1 MKRKFFSLFAAI
13 VFVAAL
19 FTLPASAAIV
29 QDIPEADQIGKVLVC
44 EYTREAG
51 VSSDFSVNLLFRAE
65 NTSNS
70 SDVKWPTY
78 INVKQTEITCSDNSA
93 SWAGTLNKKLCDLD
107 ANTRYEIV
115 VLLDNTVNVSDK
127 CMYRVYVNGVCVTK
141 NQWTSPKD
149 VVESAAGYANSTM
162 KWTKIDYSC
171 PFAFVG
177 ALDSIDKFDEDAYK
191 AFITGSSD
199 SAVAIT
205 SSDSGFDGFNIII
218 DGSNGSKTVSELKNS
233 LTLSDGADIVFTRGG
248 SELGQ
253 DESLQTGDKAVVS
266 SSNFRVENTYAVTVK
281 DIEIT
286 SDVYTIDIFTSSI
299 KGILKYT
306 KLEQILKNIKT
317 AEGYAI
323 DGIYNGDVKVSTNA
337 FVENGYTLKLTN
349 GSTYSLTLKESSE
362 STRTGQWVDVNLK
375 ETFNWP
381 RASKTN
387 NKMLFEFTLP
397 KTLPDGI
404 SDVVLYP
411 RSDDNKLNNFYFLY
425 TGTQCCIANNYS
437 ANYIDVI
444 NKIIGDETSIDF
456 KLIADLESKSIV
468 LYANGKFVA
477 AANEDIFGRYFK
489 DNQRETGTYDTIY
502 MNYVPNK
509 LTCTYIE
516 NTENCEKDISAD
528 KYDVLTVSE
537 KDGALSASTLAY
549 SNGMMIFASYDET
562 SGRLLN
568 VKCVDTQERTAC
580 TAELEAPKNTGKV
593 KVFLWSDKL
602 VPKAVYEK

>member
-13 VFVAAL
+13 VFVATL
-19 FTLPASAAIV
+19 FTMPASAAIV

-70 SDVKWPTY
+70 SDVKWPKY

-177 ALDSIDKFDEDAYK
+177 ALDSIDKFDEDNYK

-205 SSDSGFDGFNIII
+205 SSDSGFDGFGMVISDEKTAADVKSALTLSAGAALSITRDDSELSSDAVLKTGDKVI
-218 DGSNGSKTVSELKNS
+218 VTSSNSKTV
-233 LTLSDGADIVFTRGG
+233 
-248 SELGQ
+248 
-253 DESLQTGDKAVVS
+253 
-266 SSNFRVENTYAVTVK
+266 NTYAVTIKTV
-281 DIEIT
+281 EIT
-286 SDVYTIDIFTSSI
+286 SEVYTIDNSTSAI

-349 GSTYSLTLKESSE
+349 GSTYSLTLKDSI
-362 STRTGQWVDVNLK
+362 VAPKADYAYVNLN
-375 ETFNWP
+375 ESFNWP
-381 RASKTN
+381 AASSTN
-387 NKMLFEFTLP
+387 NIMLLEFTLP
-397 KTLPDGI
+397 KTVSSDVEIRPVVNLDAGGI
-404 SDVVLYP
+404 SA
-411 RSDDNKLNNFYFLY
+411 NFIFLY
-425 TGTQCCIANNYS
+425 DSSNCRIANNWS
-437 ANYIDVI
+437 ENYLDILNEKVG
-444 NKIIGDETSIDF
+444 NAESIDF
-456 KLIADLESKSIV
+456 KLIVDLKSESAV
-468 LYANGKFVA
+468 LYANGKFIAEVKSDTFKKYFNNTG
-477 AANEDIFGRYFK
+477 NED
-489 DNQRETGTYDTIY
+489 TGAYSQFY
-502 MNYVPNK
+502 MNHIYNT

-516 NTENCEKDISAD
+516 NTENCEKDISSD

-537 KDGALSASTLAY
+537 NDGALSASTLAY

>member
-1 MKRKFFSLFAAI
+1 MKRKLFSLFAAI

-29 QDIPEADQIGKVLVC
+29 QDIPTEHQQGKVLIC

-51 VSSDFSVNLLFRAE
+51 VSADFNAILQFRAE
-65 NTSNS
+65 AASDS
-70 SDVKWPTY
+70 STVKWPIIVT
-78 INVKQTEITCSDNSA
+78 VKSNELVDSNNA
-93 SWAGTLNKKLCDLD
+93 KLCTLD
-107 ANTRYEIV
+107 SNTRYEIV
-115 VLLDNTVNVSDK
+115 VLLDNTINAAYK
-127 CMYRVYVNGVCVTK
+127 YQYRVYVNGVCVTK
-141 NQWTSPKD
+141 NKWTNPVD
-149 VVESAAGYANSTM
+149 EVESSAGGANSTM
-162 KWTKIDYSC
+162 KWTKIDYKC

-177 ALDSIDKFDEDAYK
+177 ALNSIDQFDEDAYK

-205 SSDSGFDGFNIII
+205 SSDSGFDGFGMVISDEKTAADVKSALTLSAGAALSITRDDSELSSDAVLKTGDKVI
-218 DGSNGSKTVSELKNS
+218 VTSSNSKTV
-233 LTLSDGADIVFTRGG
+233 
-248 SELGQ
+248 
-253 DESLQTGDKAVVS
+253 
-266 SSNFRVENTYAVTVK
+266 NTYAVTIKTV
-281 DIEIT
+281 EIT
-286 SDVYTIDIFTSSI
+286 SEVYTIDNSASAI

-349 GSTYSLTLKESSE
+349 GSTYSLTLKD
-362 STRTGQWVDVNLK
+362 STVAPKADYAYVNLN
-375 ETFNWP
+375 ESFNWP
-381 RASKTN
+381 AASSTN
-387 NKMLFEFTLP
+387 NIMLLEFTLP
-397 KTLPDGI
+397 KTVSSDVEIRPVVNLDAGGI
-404 SDVVLYP
+404 SA
-411 RSDDNKLNNFYFLY
+411 NFIFLY
-425 TGTQCCIANNYS
+425 DSSNCRIANNWS
-437 ANYIDVI
+437 ENYLDILNEKVG
-444 NKIIGDETSIDF
+444 NAESIDF
-456 KLIADLESKSIV
+456 KLIVDLKSESAV
-468 LYANGKFVA
+468 LYANGKFIAEVKS
-477 AANEDIFGRYFK
+477 DIFKRYFT
-489 DNQRETGTYDTIY
+489 NGGNNNTGAYQQVY
-502 MNYVPNK
+502 MNHIYNT

-516 NTENCEKDISAD
+516 NKENCEKDISAD

-537 KDGALSASTLAY
+537 NDGALSASTLAY

>member
-1 MKRKFFSLFAAI
+1 MKRKLFSLFAAI

-29 QDIPEADQIGKVLVC
+29 QDIPTEHQQGKVLIC

-51 VSSDFSVNLLFRAE
+51 VSADFNAILQFRAE
-65 NTSNS
+65 AS
-70 SDVKWPTY
+70 SGNVAWPIFVSVK
-78 INVKQTEITCSDNSA
+78 SDCIMGSTG
-93 SWAGTLNKKLCDLD
+93 SGSLNEKLCTLD
-107 ANTRYEIV
+107 PDTKYEVIVLLANTTTTGYR
-115 VLLDNTVNVSDK
+115 
-127 CMYRVYVNGVCVTK
+127 CHYRVYVNGVCITK
-141 NQWTSPKD
+141 NKWTSPVD
-149 VVESAAGYANSTM
+149 VIETSTGGSYDTM
-162 KWTKIDYSC
+162 KWTKIDYKC

-177 ALDSIDKFDEDAYK
+177 ALNSIDQFDEDAYK

-233 LTLSDGADIVFTRGG
+233 LTLSDGADIVFTRDG

-266 SSNFRVENTYAVTVK
+266 SSNFRVENTYSIAVNVP
-281 DIEIT
+281 EIT
-286 SDVYTIDIFTSSI
+286 SNVYTIDIFTSSI

-349 GSTYSLTLKESSE
+349 GSTYSLTLKDN
-362 STRTGQWVDVNLK
+362 TVAPKADYAYVNLK
-375 ETFNWP
+375 ESFNWP
-381 RASKTN
+381 AASLTN
-387 NKMLFEFTLP
+387 NIMLLEFTLP
-397 KTLPDGI
+397 KTVSSDVEIRPVVNLDAGGI
-404 SDVVLYP
+404 SA
-411 RSDDNKLNNFYFLY
+411 NFIFLY
-425 TGTQCCIANNYS
+425 DSSNCRIANNWS
-437 ANYIDVI
+437 ENYLDILNEKVG
-444 NKIIGDETSIDF
+444 NAESIDF
-456 KLIADLESKSIV
+456 KLIVDLKSESAV
-468 LYANGKFVA
+468 LYANGKFIAEVKS
-477 AANEDIFGRYFK
+477 DIFKRYFT
-489 DNQRETGTYDTIY
+489 NGGNNNTGAYQQVY
-502 MNYVPNK
+502 MNHIYNT

-516 NTENCEKDISAD
+516 NKENCEKDISAD

-549 SNGMMIFASYDET
+549 SNGMMIFASYDEST
-562 SGRLLN
+562 GRLLN

-593 KVFLWSDKL
+593 KVFLWSDEL

>member
-1 MKRKFFSLFAAI
+1 MKRKLFSLFAAI
-13 VFVAAL
+13 VFVATL

-29 QDIPEADQIGKVLVC
+29 QDIPTEHQQGKVLIC

-51 VSSDFSVNLLFRAE
+51 VSADFNAILQFRAE
-65 NTSNS
+65 AS
-70 SDVKWPTY
+70 SGNVAWPIFVSVK
-78 INVKQTEITCSDNSA
+78 SDCIMGSTG
-93 SWAGTLNKKLCDLD
+93 SGSLNEKLCTLD
-107 ANTRYEIV
+107 PDTKYEVIVLLANTTTTGYR
-115 VLLDNTVNVSDK
+115 
-127 CMYRVYVNGVCVTK
+127 CHYRVYVNGVCITK
-141 NQWTSPKD
+141 NKWTSPVD
-149 VVESAAGYANSTM
+149 VIETSTGGSYDTM
-162 KWTKIDYSC
+162 KWTKIDYKC

-177 ALDSIDKFDEDAYK
+177 ALNSIDQFDEDAYK

-266 SSNFRVENTYAVTVK
+266 SSNFRVENTYSIAVNVP
-281 DIEIT
+281 EIT
-286 SDVYTIDIFTSSI
+286 SNVYTIDIFTSSI

-349 GSTYSLTLKESSE
+349 GSTYSLTLKDSI
-362 STRTGQWVDVNLK
+362 VAPKADYAYVNLN
-375 ETFNWP
+375 ESFNWP
-381 RASKTN
+381 AASSTN
-387 NKMLFEFTLP
+387 NIMLLEFTLP
-397 KTLPDGI
+397 KTVSSDVEIRPVVNLDAGGI
-404 SDVVLYP
+404 SA
-411 RSDDNKLNNFYFLY
+411 NFIFLY
-425 TGTQCCIANNYS
+425 DSSNCRIANNWGE
-437 ANYIDVI
+437 NYLDILNEKVG
-444 NKIIGDETSIDF
+444 NAESIDF
-456 KLIADLESKSIV
+456 KLIVDLKSESAV
-468 LYANGKFVA
+468 LYANGKFIAEVKS
-477 AANEDIFGRYFK
+477 DIFKRYFT
-489 DNQRETGTYDTIY
+489 NGGNNNTGAYQQVY
-502 MNYVPNK
+502 MNHIYNT

-516 NTENCEKDISAD
+516 NKENCEKDISSD
-528 KYDVLTVSE
+528 KYDVLTVTE
-537 KDGALSASTLAY
+537 NDGALSASTLAY
-549 SNGMMIFASYDET
+549 SDGMMIFASYDET

-580 TAELEAPKNTGKV
+580 VAELEAPKNTGKV
-593 KVFLWSDKL
+593 KVFLWSDEL
-602 VPKAVYEK
+602 VPKAVYIK

>member
-1 MKRKFFSLFAAI
+1 MKRKLFSLFAAI
-13 VFVAAL
+13 VFVATL

-29 QDIPEADQIGKVLVC
+29 QDIPTEHQQGKVLIC

-51 VSSDFSVNLLFRAE
+51 VSADFNAILQFRAE
-65 NTSNS
+65 AS
-70 SDVKWPTY
+70 SGNVAWPIFVSVK
-78 INVKQTEITCSDNSA
+78 SDCIMGSTG
-93 SWAGTLNKKLCDLD
+93 SGSLNEKLCTLD
-107 ANTRYEIV
+107 PDTKYEVIVLLANTTTTGYR
-115 VLLDNTVNVSDK
+115 
-127 CMYRVYVNGVCVTK
+127 CHYRVYVNGVCITK
-141 NQWTSPKD
+141 NKWTSPVD
-149 VVESAAGYANSTM
+149 VIETSTGGSYDTM
-162 KWTKIDYSC
+162 KWTKIDYKC

-177 ALDSIDKFDEDAYK
+177 ALNSIDQFDEDAYK

-233 LTLSDGADIVFTRGG
+233 LTLSDGADIVFTRDG

-266 SSNFRVENTYAVTVK
+266 SSNFRVENTYSIAVNVP
-281 DIEIT
+281 EIT
-286 SDVYTIDIFTSSI
+286 SNVYTIDIFTSSI

-349 GSTYSLTLKESSE
+349 GSTYSLTLKDN
-362 STRTGQWVDVNLK
+362 TVAPKADYAYVNLK
-375 ETFNWP
+375 ESFNWP
-381 RASKTN
+381 AASLTN
-387 NKMLFEFTLP
+387 NIMLLEFTLP
-397 KTLPDGI
+397 KTVSSDVEIRPVVNLDAGGI
-404 SDVVLYP
+404 SA
-411 RSDDNKLNNFYFLY
+411 NFIFLY
-425 TGTQCCIANNYS
+425 DSSNCRIANNWS
-437 ANYIDVI
+437 ENYLDILNEKVG
-444 NKIIGDETSIDF
+444 NAESIDF
-456 KLIADLESKSIV
+456 KLIVDLKSESAV
-468 LYANGKFVA
+468 LYANGKFIAEVKS
-477 AANEDIFGRYFK
+477 DIFKRYFT
-489 DNQRETGTYDTIY
+489 NGGNNNTGAYQQVY
-502 MNYVPNK
+502 MNHIYNT

-516 NTENCEKDISAD
+516 NKENCEKDISAD
-528 KYDVLTVSE
+528 KYDVLTVTE

-593 KVFLWSDKL
+593 KVFLWSDEL

>member
-1 MKRKFFSLFAAI
+1 MKRKLFSLFAAI
-13 VFVAAL
+13 VFVATL
-19 FTLPASAAIV
+19 FTMSASAAIV

-115 VLLDNTVNVSDK
+115 VLLDNTVNDSDK

-177 ALDSIDKFDEDAYK
+177 ALDSIDKFDEDNYK

-205 SSDSGFDGFNIII
+205 SSDSGFDGF
-218 DGSNGSKTVSELKNS
+218 GMVVGGSKTAADVKNA
-233 LTLSDGADIVFTRGG
+233 LTLSAGATLSITRDD
-248 SELGQ
+248 SELSS
-253 DESLQTGDKAVVS
+253 DAVLKTGDKVIVT
-266 SSNFRVENTYAVTVK
+266 SSNSKTVNTYAVTIKTV
-281 DIEIT
+281 EIT
-286 SDVYTIDIFTSSI
+286 SEVYTIDNSTSAI

-411 RSDDNKLNNFYFLY
+411 RADDTKLNNFYFLY

-516 NTENCEKDISAD
+516 NTENCEKDISSD

-537 KDGALSASTLAY
+537 NDGALSASTLAY

-593 KVFLWSDKL
+593 KVFLWSDEL

>member
-1 MKRKFFSLFAAI
+1 MKRKLFSLFAAI

-29 QDIPEADQIGKVLVC
+29 QDIPTEHQQGKVLIC

-51 VSSDFSVNLLFRAE
+51 VSADFNAILQFRAE
-65 NTSNS
+65 AS
-70 SDVKWPTY
+70 SGNVAWPIFVSVK
-78 INVKQTEITCSDNSA
+78 SDCIMGSTG
-93 SWAGTLNKKLCDLD
+93 SGSLNEKLCTLD
-107 ANTRYEIV
+107 PDTKYEVIVLLANTTTTGYR
-115 VLLDNTVNVSDK
+115 
-127 CMYRVYVNGVCVTK
+127 CHYRVYVNGVCITK
-141 NQWTSPKD
+141 NKWTSPVD
-149 VVESAAGYANSTM
+149 VIETSTGGSYDTM
-162 KWTKIDYSC
+162 KWTKIDYKC

-177 ALDSIDKFDEDAYK
+177 ALNSIDQFDEDAYK

-266 SSNFRVENTYAVTVK
+266 SSNFRVENTYSIAVNVP
-281 DIEIT
+281 EIT
-286 SDVYTIDIFTSSI
+286 SNVYTIDIFTSSI

-349 GSTYSLTLKESSE
+349 GSTYSLTLKDSI
-362 STRTGQWVDVNLK
+362 VAPKADYAYVNLN
-375 ETFNWP
+375 ESFNWP
-381 RASKTN
+381 AASSTN
-387 NKMLFEFTLP
+387 NIMLLEFTLP
-397 KTLPDGI
+397 KTVSSDVEIRPVVNLDAGGI
-404 SDVVLYP
+404 SA
-411 RSDDNKLNNFYFLY
+411 NFIFLY
-425 TGTQCCIANNYS
+425 DSSNCRIANNWS
-437 ANYIDVI
+437 ENYLDILNEKVG
-444 NKIIGDETSIDF
+444 NAESIDF
-456 KLIADLESKSIV
+456 KLIVDLKSESAV
-468 LYANGKFVA
+468 LYANGKFIAEVKS
-477 AANEDIFGRYFK
+477 DIFKRYFT
-489 DNQRETGTYDTIY
+489 NGGNNNTGAYQQVY
-502 MNYVPNK
+502 MNHIYNT

-516 NTENCEKDISAD
+516 NKENCEKDISAD
-528 KYDVLTVSE
+528 KYDVLTVTE
-537 KDGALSASTLAY
+537 NDGALSASTLAY
-549 SNGMMIFASYDET
+549 SDGMLIFASYDET

-580 TAELEAPKNTGKV
+580 VAELEAPKNTGKV
-593 KVFLWSDKL
+593 KVFLWSDEL

>member
-1 MKRKFFSLFAAI
+1 MKRKLFSLFAAI

-29 QDIPEADQIGKVLVC
+29 QDIPAEHQQGKVLIC

-51 VSSDFSVNLLFRAE
+51 VSADFNAILQFRAE
-65 NTSNS
+65 AASDS
-70 SDVKWPTY
+70 STVKWPIIVT
-78 INVKQTEITCSDNSA
+78 VKSNELVDSNNA
-93 SWAGTLNKKLCDLD
+93 KLCTLD
-107 ANTRYEIV
+107 SNTRYEIV
-115 VLLDNTVNVSDK
+115 VLLDNTINVAYQYQ
-127 CMYRVYVNGVCVTK
+127 YRVYVNGVCVTK
-141 NQWTSPKD
+141 NKYTNPVD
-149 VVESAAGYANSTM
+149 EVESSAGGANSTM
-162 KWTKIDYSC
+162 KWTKIDYAC

-205 SSDSGFDGFNIII
+205 SSDSGFDGFGMVISDEKTAADVKSALTLSAGAALSITRDDSELSSDAVLKTGDKVI
-218 DGSNGSKTVSELKNS
+218 VTSSNSKTV
-233 LTLSDGADIVFTRGG
+233 
-248 SELGQ
+248 
-253 DESLQTGDKAVVS
+253 
-266 SSNFRVENTYAVTVK
+266 NTYAVTIKTV
-281 DIEIT
+281 EIT
-286 SDVYTIDIFTSSI
+286 SEVYTIDNSTSAI

-411 RSDDNKLNNFYFLY
+411 RADDTKLNNFYFLY

-528 KYDVLTVSE
+528 KYDVLTVSG

-549 SNGMMIFASYDET
+549 SDGMMIFASYDET

-593 KVFLWSDKL
+593 KVFLWSDEL

>member
-1 MKRKFFSLFAAI
+1 MKRKLFSLFAAI
-13 VFVAAL
+13 VFVATL
-19 FTLPASAAIV
+19 FTMPASAAIV
-29 QDIPEADQIGKVLVC
+29 QDIPEEHQSGKVLIC

-51 VSSDFSVNLLFRAE
+51 VSADFNAILQFRAE
-65 NTSNS
+65 AS
-70 SDVKWPTY
+70 SGNVAWPIFVSVK
-78 INVKQTEITCSDNSA
+78 SDCIMGSTG
-93 SWAGTLNKKLCDLD
+93 SGSLNEKLCTLD
-107 ANTRYEIV
+107 PDTKYEVIVLLANTTTTGYR
-115 VLLDNTVNVSDK
+115 
-127 CMYRVYVNGVCVTK
+127 CHYRVYVNGVCITK
-141 NQWTSPKD
+141 NKWTSPVD
-149 VVESAAGYANSTM
+149 VIETSTGGSYDTM
-162 KWTKIDYSC
+162 KWTKIDYKC

-177 ALDSIDKFDEDAYK
+177 ALNSIDQFDEDAYK

-266 SSNFRVENTYAVTVK
+266 SSNFRVENTYSIAVNVP
-281 DIEIT
+281 EIT
-286 SDVYTIDIFTSSI
+286 SNVYTIDIFTSSI

-349 GSTYSLTLKESSE
+349 GSTYSLTLKDSI
-362 STRTGQWVDVNLK
+362 VAPKADYAYVNLN
-375 ETFNWP
+375 ESFNWP
-381 RASKTN
+381 AASSTN
-387 NKMLFEFTLP
+387 NIMLLEFTLP
-397 KTLPDGI
+397 KTVSSDVEIRPVVNLDAGGI
-404 SDVVLYP
+404 SA
-411 RSDDNKLNNFYFLY
+411 NFIFLY
-425 TGTQCCIANNYS
+425 DSSNCRIANNWS
-437 ANYIDVI
+437 ENYLDILNEKVG
-444 NKIIGDETSIDF
+444 NAESIDF
-456 KLIADLESKSIV
+456 KLIVDLKSESAV
-468 LYANGKFVA
+468 LYANGKFIAEVKS
-477 AANEDIFGRYFK
+477 DIFKRYFT
-489 DNQRETGTYDTIY
+489 NGGNNNTGAYQQVY
-502 MNYVPNK
+502 MNHIYNT

-516 NTENCEKDISAD
+516 NKENCEKDISAD
-528 KYDVLTVSE
+528 KYDVLTVTE
-537 KDGALSASTLAY
+537 NDGALSASTLAY
-549 SNGMMIFASYDET
+549 SDGMLIFASYDET

-580 TAELEAPKNTGKV
+580 VAELEAPKNTGKV
-593 KVFLWSDKL
+593 KVFLWSDEL

>member
-13 VFVAAL
+13 VFVATL
-19 FTLPASAAIV
+19 FTMPASAAIV

-115 VLLDNTVNVSDK
+115 VLLDNTVNDSNK

-177 ALDSIDKFDEDAYK
+177 ALDSIDKFDANAYE

-199 SAVAIT
+199 SGIT
-205 SSDSGFDGFNIII
+205 TMKSESEFDGF
-218 DGSNGSKTVSELKNS
+218 GMVVGGSKTAADVKNA
-233 LTLSDGADIVFTRGG
+233 LTLSAGATLSITRDD
-248 SELGQ
+248 SELSS
-253 DESLQTGDKAVVS
+253 DAVLKTGDKVIVT
-266 SSNFRVENTYAVTVK
+266 SSNSKTVNTYAVTIKTV
-281 DIEIT
+281 EIT
-286 SDVYTIDIFTSSI
+286 SEVYTIDNSTSAI

-323 DGIYNGDVKVSTNA
+323 DGIYNGDVKVSTNT

-349 GSTYSLTLKESSE
+349 GSTYSLTLKDSI
-362 STRTGQWVDVNLK
+362 VAPKADYAYVNLK
-375 ETFNWP
+375 ESFNWP
-381 RASKTN
+381 AASSTN
-387 NKMLFEFTLP
+387 NIMLLEFTLP
-397 KTLPDGI
+397 KTVSSDVEIRPVVNLESGI
-404 SDVVLYP
+404 SP
-411 RSDDNKLNNFYFLY
+411 NFMFLY
-425 TGTQCCIANNYS
+425 DSSNCRIANNWS
-437 ANYIDVI
+437 ENYLDKLNEKVG
-444 NKIIGDETSIDF
+444 NAESIDF
-456 KLIADLESKSIV
+456 KLIVDLKSESAV
-468 LYANGKFVA
+468 LYANGKFIAEVKSDTFKKYFNNTG
-477 AANEDIFGRYFK
+477 NED
-489 DNQRETGTYDTIY
+489 TGAYSQFY
-502 MNYVPNK
+502 MNHIYNT

-516 NTENCEKDISAD
+516 NTENCEKDISSD

-537 KDGALSASTLAY
+537 NDGALSASTLAY
-549 SNGMMIFASYDET
+549 SDGMMIFASYDET

-593 KVFLWSDKL
+593 KVFLWSDEL

>member
-1 MKRKFFSLFAAI
+1 MKRKLFSLFAAI

-29 QDIPEADQIGKVLVC
+29 QDIPAEHQSGKVLIC

-51 VSSDFSVNLLFRAE
+51 VSSDFSENLLFRAE

-115 VLLDNTVNVSDK
+115 VLLDNTVNHSDK

-177 ALDSIDKFDEDAYK
+177 ALNSIDQFDEDAYK

-205 SSDSGFDGFNIII
+205 SSDSGFDGFGMVISDEKTAADVKSALTLSAGATLSITRDDSELSSDAVLKTGDKVI
-218 DGSNGSKTVSELKNS
+218 VTSSNSKTV
-233 LTLSDGADIVFTRGG
+233 
-248 SELGQ
+248 
-253 DESLQTGDKAVVS
+253 
-266 SSNFRVENTYAVTVK
+266 NTYAVTIKTV
-281 DIEIT
+281 EIT
-286 SDVYTIDIFTSSI
+286 SEVYTIDNSTSAI

-411 RSDDNKLNNFYFLY
+411 RADDTKLNNFYFLY

-528 KYDVLTVSE
+528 KYDVLTVSG

-549 SNGMMIFASYDET
+549 SDGMLIFASYDEST
-562 SGRLLN
+562 GRLLN
-568 VKCVDTQERTAC
+568 VKCVDTQKRTVC

-593 KVFLWSDKL
+593 KVFLWSDEL

>member
-1 MKRKFFSLFAAI
+1 MKRKLFSLFAAI

-29 QDIPEADQIGKVLVC
+29 QDIPAEHQQGKVLIC

-51 VSSDFSVNLLFRAE
+51 VSADFNAILQFRAE
-65 NTSNS
+65 AASDS
-70 SDVKWPTY
+70 STVKWPIIVT
-78 INVKQTEITCSDNSA
+78 VKSNELVDSNNA
-93 SWAGTLNKKLCDLD
+93 KLCTLD
-107 ANTRYEIV
+107 SNTRYEIV
-115 VLLDNTVNVSDK
+115 VLLDNTINVAYQYQ
-127 CMYRVYVNGVCVTK
+127 YRVYVNGVCVTK
-141 NQWTSPKD
+141 NKYTNPVD
-149 VVESAAGYANSTM
+149 EVESSAGGANSTM
-162 KWTKIDYSC
+162 KWTKIDYAC

-205 SSDSGFDGFNIII
+205 SSDSGFDGFGMVISDEKTAADVKSALTLSAGAALSITRDDSELSSDAVLKTGDKVI
-218 DGSNGSKTVSELKNS
+218 VTSSNSKTV
-233 LTLSDGADIVFTRGG
+233 
-248 SELGQ
+248 
-253 DESLQTGDKAVVS
+253 
-266 SSNFRVENTYAVTVK
+266 NTYAVTIKTV
-281 DIEIT
+281 EIT
-286 SDVYTIDIFTSSI
+286 SEVYTIDNSTSAI

-349 GSTYSLTLKESSE
+349 GSTYSLTLKDSI
-362 STRTGQWVDVNLK
+362 VAPKADYAYVNLN
-375 ETFNWP
+375 ESFNWP
-381 RASKTN
+381 AASSTN
-387 NKMLFEFTLP
+387 NIMLLEFTLP
-397 KTLPDGI
+397 KTVSSDVEIRPVVNLDAGGI
-404 SDVVLYP
+404 SA
-411 RSDDNKLNNFYFLY
+411 NFIFLY
-425 TGTQCCIANNYS
+425 DSSNCRIANNWS
-437 ANYIDVI
+437 ENYLDILNEKVG
-444 NKIIGDETSIDF
+444 NAESIDF
-456 KLIADLESKSIV
+456 KLIVDLKSESAV
-468 LYANGKFVA
+468 LYANGKFIAEVKS
-477 AANEDIFGRYFK
+477 DIFKRYFT
-489 DNQRETGTYDTIY
+489 NGGNNNTGAYQQVY
-502 MNYVPNK
+502 MNHIYNT

-516 NTENCEKDISAD
+516 NKENCEKDISAD
-528 KYDVLTVSE
+528 KYDVLTVSG

-549 SNGMMIFASYDET
+549 SDGMMIFASYDET

-593 KVFLWSDKL
+593 KVFLWSDEL

>member
-1 MKRKFFSLFAAI
+1 MKRKLFSLFAAI

-29 QDIPEADQIGKVLVC
+29 HDIPTEHQQGKVLIC

-51 VSSDFSVNLLFRAE
+51 VSADFSVNLLFRAE

-115 VLLDNTVNVSDK
+115 VLLDNTVNHSDK

-141 NQWTSPKD
+141 SKHTKPVD
-149 VVESAAGYANSTM
+149 EVESSAGGANSTM

-177 ALDSIDKFDEDAYK
+177 ALDSIDKFDEDNYK

-205 SSDSGFDGFNIII
+205 SSDSGFDGFGMVISDEKTAADVKSALTLSAGAALSITRDDSELSSDAVLKTGDKVI
-218 DGSNGSKTVSELKNS
+218 VTSSNSKTV
-233 LTLSDGADIVFTRGG
+233 
-248 SELGQ
+248 
-253 DESLQTGDKAVVS
+253 
-266 SSNFRVENTYAVTVK
+266 NTYAVTIKTV
-281 DIEIT
+281 EIT
-286 SDVYTIDIFTSSI
+286 SEVYTIDNSTSAI

-349 GSTYSLTLKESSE
+349 GSTYSLTLKDSI
-362 STRTGQWVDVNLK
+362 VAPKADYAYVNLN
-375 ETFNWP
+375 ESFNWP
-381 RASKTN
+381 AASSTN
-387 NKMLFEFTLP
+387 NIMLLEFTLP
-397 KTLPDGI
+397 KTVSSDVEIRPVVNLDAGGI
-404 SDVVLYP
+404 SA
-411 RSDDNKLNNFYFLY
+411 NFIFLY
-425 TGTQCCIANNYS
+425 DSSNCRIANNWGE
-437 ANYIDVI
+437 NYFDVL
-444 NKIIGDETSIDF
+444 NDKIGDAESIDF
-456 KLIADLESKSIV
+456 KLIVNLKSNNESAV
-468 LYANGKFVA
+468 LYANGKFIAEVKS
-477 AANEDIFGRYFK
+477 DIFKRYFT
-489 DNQRETGTYDTIY
+489 NGGNNNTGAYQQVY
-502 MNYVPNK
+502 MNHIYNT

-516 NTENCEKDISAD
+516 NKENCEKDISAD
-528 KYDVLTVSE
+528 KYDVLTVTE
-537 KDGALSASTLAY
+537 NDGALSASTLAY
-549 SNGMMIFASYDET
+549 SDGMLIFASYDET

-593 KVFLWSDKL
+593 KVFLWSDEL

>member
-13 VFVAAL
+13 VFVATL
-19 FTLPASAAIV
+19 FTMPASAAIV
-29 QDIPEADQIGKVLVC
+29 QDIPEEHQSGKVLIC

-51 VSSDFSVNLLFRAE
+51 VSADFNAILQFRAE
-65 NTSNS
+65 AS
-70 SDVKWPTY
+70 SGNVAWPIFVSVK
-78 INVKQTEITCSDNSA
+78 SDCIMGSTG
-93 SWAGTLNKKLCDLD
+93 SGSLNEKLCTLD
-107 ANTRYEIV
+107 PDTKYEVIVLLANTTTTGYR
-115 VLLDNTVNVSDK
+115 
-127 CMYRVYVNGVCVTK
+127 CHYRVYVNGVCITK
-141 NQWTSPKD
+141 NKWTSPVD
-149 VVESAAGYANSTM
+149 VIETSTGGSYDTM
-162 KWTKIDYSC
+162 KWTKIDYKC

-177 ALDSIDKFDEDAYK
+177 ALNSIDQFDEDAYK

-266 SSNFRVENTYAVTVK
+266 SSNFRVENTYSIAVNVP
-281 DIEIT
+281 EIT
-286 SDVYTIDIFTSSI
+286 SNVYTIDIFTSSI

-349 GSTYSLTLKESSE
+349 GSTYSLTLKDSI
-362 STRTGQWVDVNLK
+362 VAPKADYAYVNLN
-375 ETFNWP
+375 ESFNWP
-381 RASKTN
+381 AASSTN
-387 NKMLFEFTLP
+387 NIMLLEFTLP
-397 KTLPDGI
+397 KTVSSDVEIRPVVNLDAGGI
-404 SDVVLYP
+404 SA
-411 RSDDNKLNNFYFLY
+411 NFIFLY
-425 TGTQCCIANNYS
+425 DSSNCRIANNWS
-437 ANYIDVI
+437 ENYLDILNEKVG
-444 NKIIGDETSIDF
+444 NAESIDF
-456 KLIADLESKSIV
+456 KLIVDLKSESAV
-468 LYANGKFVA
+468 LYANGKFIAEVKS
-477 AANEDIFGRYFK
+477 DIFKRYFT
-489 DNQRETGTYDTIY
+489 NGGNNNTGAYQQVY
-502 MNYVPNK
+502 MNHIYNT

-516 NTENCEKDISAD
+516 NKENCEKDISAD

-549 SNGMMIFASYDET
+549 SNGMMIFASYDES

-593 KVFLWSDKL
+593 KVFLWSDEL

>member
-13 VFVAAL
+13 VFVATL
-19 FTLPASAAIV
+19 FTMPASAAIV

-162 KWTKIDYSC
+162 KWTKIDYEC

-349 GSTYSLTLKESSE
+349 GSTYSLTLKD
-362 STRTGQWVDVNLK
+362 STVAPKADYAYVNLN
-375 ETFNWP
+375 ESFNWP
-381 RASKTN
+381 AASSTN
-387 NKMLFEFTLP
+387 NIMLLEFTLP
-397 KTLPDGI
+397 KTVSSDVEIRPVVNLESGI
-404 SDVVLYP
+404 SPNYM
-411 RSDDNKLNNFYFLY
+411 FLY
-425 TGTQCCIANNYS
+425 DSSNCKIANNQS
-437 ANYIDVI
+437 ENYLDILNEKVG
-444 NKIIGDETSIDF
+444 NAESIDF
-456 KLIADLESKSIV
+456 KLIVDLKSESAV
-468 LYANGKFVA
+468 LYANGKFIAEVKS
-477 AANEDIFGRYFK
+477 DIFKRHFTNGG
-489 DNQRETGTYDTIY
+489 NNNTGAYQQVY
-502 MNYVPNK
+502 MNHIYNT

-516 NTENCEKDISAD
+516 NTENCEKDISSD

-537 KDGALSASTLAY
+537 NDGALSASTLAY
-549 SNGMMIFASYDET
+549 SDGMLIFASYDET

-580 TAELEAPKNTGKV
+580 VAELEAPKNTGKV

>member
-1 MKRKFFSLFAAI
+1 MKRKLFSLFAAI
-13 VFVAAL
+13 VFVATL
-19 FTLPASAAIV
+19 FTIPASAAIV
-29 QDIPEADQIGKVLVC
+29 QDIPTEHQQGKVLIC

-51 VSSDFSVNLLFRAE
+51 VSADFNAILQFRAE
-65 NTSNS
+65 AASDS
-70 SDVKWPTY
+70 STVKWPIIVT
-78 INVKQTEITCSDNSA
+78 VKSNELVDSNNA
-93 SWAGTLNKKLCDLD
+93 KLCTLD
-107 ANTRYEIV
+107 SNTRYEIV
-115 VLLDNTVNVSDK
+115 VLLDNTINVAYQYQ
-127 CMYRVYVNGVCVTK
+127 YRVYVNGVCVTK
-141 NQWTSPKD
+141 NKWTNPVD
-149 VVESAAGYANSTM
+149 EVESGAGGANSTM

-177 ALDSIDKFDEDAYK
+177 ALNSIDQFDEDAYK

-205 SSDSGFDGFNIII
+205 SSDSGFDGFGMVISDEKTAADVKNALTLSAGATLSITRDDSELSSDAVLKTGDKVIVTS
-218 DGSNGSKTVSELKNS
+218 SNSKTV
-233 LTLSDGADIVFTRGG
+233 
-248 SELGQ
+248 
-253 DESLQTGDKAVVS
+253 
-266 SSNFRVENTYAVTVK
+266 NTYAVTIKTV
-281 DIEIT
+281 EIT
-286 SDVYTIDIFTSSI
+286 SEVYTIDNSTSAI

-411 RSDDNKLNNFYFLY
+411 RADDTKLNNFYFLY

-537 KDGALSASTLAY
+537 NDGALSASTLAY
-549 SNGMMIFASYDET
+549 SDGMMIFASYDET

-593 KVFLWSDKL
+593 KVFLWSDEL

>member
-1 MKRKFFSLFAAI
+1 MKRKLFSLFAAI

-29 QDIPEADQIGKVLVC
+29 QDIPEEHQSGKVLIC

-51 VSSDFSVNLLFRAE
+51 VSADFNAILQFRAE
-65 NTSNS
+65 AASDS
-70 SDVKWPTY
+70 STVKWPIIVT
-78 INVKQTEITCSDNSA
+78 VKSNELVDSNNA
-93 SWAGTLNKKLCDLD
+93 KLCTLD
-107 ANTRYEIV
+107 SNTRYEIV
-115 VLLDNTVNVSDK
+115 VLLDNTINAAYK
-127 CMYRVYVNGVCVTK
+127 YQYRVYVNGVCVTK
-141 NQWTSPKD
+141 NKWTNPVD
-149 VVESAAGYANSTM
+149 EVESSAGGANSTM
-162 KWTKIDYSC
+162 KWTKIDYKC

-177 ALDSIDKFDEDAYK
+177 ALDSIDKFDANAYE

-205 SSDSGFDGFNIII
+205 SSDSGFDGFGMVISDEKTAADVKSALTLSAGAALSITRDDSELSSDAVLKTGDKVI
-218 DGSNGSKTVSELKNS
+218 VTSSNSKTV
-233 LTLSDGADIVFTRGG
+233 
-248 SELGQ
+248 
-253 DESLQTGDKAVVS
+253 
-266 SSNFRVENTYAVTVK
+266 NTYAVTIKTV
-281 DIEIT
+281 EIT
-286 SDVYTIDIFTSSI
+286 SEVYTIDNSTSAI

-411 RSDDNKLNNFYFLY
+411 RADDTKLNNFYFLY

-528 KYDVLTVSE
+528 KYDVLTVTE
-537 KDGALSASTLAY
+537 NDGALSASTLAY

-593 KVFLWSDKL
+593 KVFLWSDEL

>member
-1 MKRKFFSLFAAI
+1 MKRKLFSLFAAI

-29 QDIPEADQIGKVLVC
+29 QDIPTEHQQGKVLIC

-51 VSSDFSVNLLFRAE
+51 VSADFNAILQFRAE
-65 NTSNS
+65 AS
-70 SDVKWPTY
+70 SGNVAWPIFVSVK
-78 INVKQTEITCSDNSA
+78 SDCIMGSTG
-93 SWAGTLNKKLCDLD
+93 SGSLNEKLCTLD
-107 ANTRYEIV
+107 PDTKYEVIVLLANTTTTGYR
-115 VLLDNTVNVSDK
+115 
-127 CMYRVYVNGVCVTK
+127 CHYRVYVNGVCITK
-141 NQWTSPKD
+141 NKWTSPVD
-149 VVESAAGYANSTM
+149 VIETSTGGSYDTM
-162 KWTKIDYSC
+162 KWTKIDYKC

-177 ALDSIDKFDEDAYK
+177 ALNSIDQFDEDAYK

-248 SELGQ
+248 SDLKSS
-253 DESLQTGDKAVVS
+253 DVLITGDKAVVS
-266 SSNFRVENTYAVTVK
+266 SSNFRVENTYSIAVNVP
-281 DIEIT
+281 EIT
-286 SDVYTIDIFTSSI
+286 SNVYTIDIFTSSI

-349 GSTYSLTLKESSE
+349 GSTYSLTLKDSI
-362 STRTGQWVDVNLK
+362 VAPKADYAYVNLN
-375 ETFNWP
+375 ESFNWP
-381 RASKTN
+381 AASSTN
-387 NKMLFEFTLP
+387 NIMLLEFTLP
-397 KTLPDGI
+397 KTVSSDVEIRPVVNLDAGGI
-404 SDVVLYP
+404 SA
-411 RSDDNKLNNFYFLY
+411 NFIFLY
-425 TGTQCCIANNYS
+425 DSSNCRIANNWGE
-437 ANYIDVI
+437 NYLDILNEKVG
-444 NKIIGDETSIDF
+444 NAESIDF
-456 KLIADLESKSIV
+456 KLIVDLKSESAV
-468 LYANGKFVA
+468 LYANGKFIAEVKS
-477 AANEDIFGRYFK
+477 DIFKRYFT
-489 DNQRETGTYDTIY
+489 NGGNNNTGAYQQVY
-502 MNYVPNK
+502 MNHIYNT

-516 NTENCEKDISAD
+516 NKENCEKDISAD
-528 KYDVLTVSE
+528 KYDVLTVTE

-549 SNGMMIFASYDET
+549 SDGMMIFASYDET

-580 TAELEAPKNTGKV
+580 VAELEAPKNTGKV
-593 KVFLWSDKL
+593 KVFLWSDEL

>member
-1 MKRKFFSLFAAI
+1 MKRKLFSLFAAI

-29 QDIPEADQIGKVLVC
+29 QDIPTEHQQGKVLIC

-51 VSSDFSVNLLFRAE
+51 VSADFNAILQFRAE
-65 NTSNS
+65 AS
-70 SDVKWPTY
+70 SGNVAWPIFVSVK
-78 INVKQTEITCSDNSA
+78 SDCIMGSTG
-93 SWAGTLNKKLCDLD
+93 SGSLNEKLCTLD
-107 ANTRYEIV
+107 PDTKYEVIVLLANTTTTGYR
-115 VLLDNTVNVSDK
+115 
-127 CMYRVYVNGVCVTK
+127 CHYRVYVNGVCITK
-141 NQWTSPKD
+141 NKWTSPVD
-149 VVESAAGYANSTM
+149 VIETSTGGSYDTM
-162 KWTKIDYSC
+162 KWTKIDYKC

-177 ALDSIDKFDEDAYK
+177 ALNSIDQFDEDAYK

-266 SSNFRVENTYAVTVK
+266 SSNFRVENTYSIAVNVP
-281 DIEIT
+281 EIT
-286 SDVYTIDIFTSSI
+286 SNVYTIDIFTSSI

-349 GSTYSLTLKESSE
+349 GSTYSLTLKDSI
-362 STRTGQWVDVNLK
+362 VAPKADYAYVNLK
-375 ETFNWP
+375 ESFNWP
-381 RASKTN
+381 AASSTN
-387 NKMLFEFTLP
+387 NIMLLEFTLP
-397 KTLPDGI
+397 KTVSSDVEIRPVVNLDAGGI
-404 SDVVLYP
+404 SA
-411 RSDDNKLNNFYFLY
+411 NFIFLY
-425 TGTQCCIANNYS
+425 DSSNCRIANNWS
-437 ANYIDVI
+437 ENYLDILNEKVG
-444 NKIIGDETSIDF
+444 NAESIDF
-456 KLIADLESKSIV
+456 KLIVDLKSESAV
-468 LYANGKFVA
+468 LYANGKFIAEVKS
-477 AANEDIFGRYFK
+477 DIFKRYFT
-489 DNQRETGTYDTIY
+489 NGGNNNTGAYQQVY
-502 MNYVPNK
+502 MNHIYNT

-516 NTENCEKDISAD
+516 NKENCEKDISAD
-528 KYDVLTVSE
+528 KYDVLTVTE
-537 KDGALSASTLAY
+537 NDGALSASTLAY
-549 SNGMMIFASYDET
+549 SDGMMIFASYDEST
-562 SGRLLN
+562 GRLLN

-593 KVFLWSDKL
+593 KVFLWSDEL

>member
-13 VFVAAL
+13 VFVATL
-19 FTLPASAAIV
+19 FTMPASAAIV
-29 QDIPEADQIGKVLVC
+29 QDIPEEHQSGKVLIC

-115 VLLDNTVNVSDK
+115 VLLDNTVNDSNK

-177 ALDSIDKFDEDAYK
+177 ALDSIDKFDANAYE
-191 AFITGSSD
+191 AFITDSSD
-199 SAVAIT
+199 SSIIAT
-205 SSDSGFDGFNIII
+205 SSESGFDGFGMVIS
-218 DGSNGSKTVSELKNS
+218 DEKTAADVKSA
-233 LTLSDGADIVFTRGG
+233 LTLSAGAALSITRDD
-248 SELGQ
+248 SELSS
-253 DESLQTGDKAVVS
+253 DAVLKTGDNVIVTSANLKTV
-266 SSNFRVENTYAVTVK
+266 NTYAVTVK
-281 DIEIT
+281 TVEIT
-286 SDVYTIDIFTSSI
+286 SEVYTIDNSTSAI

-323 DGIYNGDVKVSTNA
+323 DGIYNGDIKVSTNA

-349 GSTYSLTLKESSE
+349 GSTYSLTLKD
-362 STRTGQWVDVNLK
+362 STTAEKSNYAYVDLK
-375 ETFNWP
+375 ESFNWP
-381 RASKTN
+381 TASKTN
-387 NKMLFEFTLP
+387 NMMLLEFTLP
-397 KTLPDGI
+397 KSVSEDVEIRPVVNLESGI
-404 SDVVLYP
+404 SP
-411 RSDDNKLNNFYFLY
+411 NFMFLY
-425 TGTQCCIANNYS
+425 DSSNCRIANNWS
-437 ANYIDVI
+437 ENYLDILNEKVG
-444 NKIIGDETSIDF
+444 NAESIDF
-456 KLIADLESKSIV
+456 KLIVDLKSESAV
-468 LYANGKFVA
+468 LYANGKFIAEVKS
-477 AANEDIFGRYFK
+477 DTFKKYFNNTGNK
-489 DNQRETGTYDTIY
+489 DTGAYQQVY
-502 MNYVPNK
+502 MNHIYNT

-516 NTENCEKDISAD
+516 NKENCEKDISAD
-528 KYDVLTVSE
+528 KYDVLTVSG

-549 SNGMMIFASYDET
+549 SDGMLIFASYDEST
-562 SGRLLN
+562 GRLLN

-580 TAELEAPKNTGKV
+580 TAELEAAKNTGKV
-593 KVFLWSDKL
+593 KVFLWSDEL

>member
-1 MKRKFFSLFAAI
+1 MKRKLFSLFAAI
-13 VFVAAL
+13 VFVATL

-29 QDIPEADQIGKVLVC
+29 QDIPTEHQQGKVLIC

-51 VSSDFSVNLLFRAE
+51 VSADFNAILQFRAE
-65 NTSNS
+65 AS
-70 SDVKWPTY
+70 SGNVAWPIFVSVK
-78 INVKQTEITCSDNSA
+78 SDCIMGSTG
-93 SWAGTLNKKLCDLD
+93 SGSLNEKLCTLD
-107 ANTRYEIV
+107 PDTKYEVIVLLANTTTTGYR
-115 VLLDNTVNVSDK
+115 
-127 CMYRVYVNGVCVTK
+127 CHYRVYVNGVCITK
-141 NQWTSPKD
+141 NKWTSPVD
-149 VVESAAGYANSTM
+149 VIETSTGGSYDTM
-162 KWTKIDYSC
+162 KWTKIDYKC

-177 ALDSIDKFDEDAYK
+177 ALNSIDQFDEDAYK

-266 SSNFRVENTYAVTVK
+266 SSNFRVENTYSIAVNVP
-281 DIEIT
+281 EIT
-286 SDVYTIDIFTSSI
+286 SNVYTIDIFTSSI

-349 GSTYSLTLKESSE
+349 GSTYSLTLKDSI
-362 STRTGQWVDVNLK
+362 VAPKADYAYVNLN
-375 ETFNWP
+375 ESFNWP
-381 RASKTN
+381 AASSTN
-387 NKMLFEFTLP
+387 NIMLLEFTLP
-397 KTLPDGI
+397 KTVSSDVEIRPVVNLDAGGI
-404 SDVVLYP
+404 SA
-411 RSDDNKLNNFYFLY
+411 NFIFLY
-425 TGTQCCIANNYS
+425 DSSNCRIANNWS
-437 ANYIDVI
+437 ENYLDILNEKVG
-444 NKIIGDETSIDF
+444 NAESIDF
-456 KLIADLESKSIV
+456 KLIVDLKSESAV
-468 LYANGKFVA
+468 LYANGKFIAEVKS
-477 AANEDIFGRYFK
+477 DIFKRYFT
-489 DNQRETGTYDTIY
+489 NGGNNNTGAYQQVY
-502 MNYVPNK
+502 MNHIYNT

-516 NTENCEKDISAD
+516 NKENCEKDISAD

-549 SNGMMIFASYDET
+549 SDGMMIFASYDET

-580 TAELEAPKNTGKV
+580 VAELEAPKNTGKV
-593 KVFLWSDKL
+593 KVFLWSDEL

>member
-29 QDIPEADQIGKVLVC
+29 QDIPAEHQSGKVLIC

-51 VSSDFSVNLLFRAE
+51 ASSDLNAQLQFRAE
-65 NTSNS
+65 S
-70 SDVKWPTY
+70 SSGNVAWPIFVSVK
-78 INVKQTEITCSDNSA
+78 SDCIMGSTG
-93 SWAGTLNKKLCDLD
+93 SGSLNEKLCTLD
-107 ANTRYEIV
+107 PDTKYEVIVLLANTTTTGYR
-115 VLLDNTVNVSDK
+115 
-127 CMYRVYVNGVCVTK
+127 CHYRVYVNGVCITK
-141 NQWTSPKD
+141 NKWTSPVD
-149 VVESAAGYANSTM
+149 VIETSTGGSYDTM
-162 KWTKIDYSC
+162 KWTKIDYAC

-349 GSTYSLTLKESSE
+349 GSTYSLTLKD
-362 STRTGQWVDVNLK
+362 STVAPKADYAYVNLN
-375 ETFNWP
+375 ESFNWP
-381 RASKTN
+381 AASSTN
-387 NKMLFEFTLP
+387 NIMLLEFTLP
-397 KTLPDGI
+397 KTVSSDVEIRPVVNLESGI
-404 SDVVLYP
+404 SPNYM
-411 RSDDNKLNNFYFLY
+411 FLY
-425 TGTQCCIANNYS
+425 DSSNCKIANNQS
-437 ANYIDVI
+437 ENYLDILNEKVG
-444 NKIIGDETSIDF
+444 NAESIDF
-456 KLIADLESKSIV
+456 KLIVDLKSESAV
-468 LYANGKFVA
+468 LYANGKFIAEVKS
-477 AANEDIFGRYFK
+477 DIFKRHFTNGG
-489 DNQRETGTYDTIY
+489 NNNTGAYQQVY
-502 MNYVPNK
+502 MNHIYNT

-516 NTENCEKDISAD
+516 NKENCEKDISAD
-528 KYDVLTVSE
+528 KYDVLTVTE
-537 KDGALSASTLAY
+537 NDGALSASTLAY
-549 SNGMMIFASYDET
+549 SDGMLIFASYDET

-593 KVFLWSDKL
+593 KVFLWSDEL

>member
-13 VFVAAL
+13 VFVATL
-19 FTLPASAAIV
+19 FTMPASAAIV

-51 VSSDFSVNLLFRAE
+51 VSADFNAILQFRAE
-65 NTSNS
+65 AS
-70 SDVKWPTY
+70 SGNVAWPIFVSVK
-78 INVKQTEITCSDNSA
+78 SDCIMGSTG
-93 SWAGTLNKKLCDLD
+93 SGSLNEKLCTLD
-107 ANTRYEIV
+107 PDTKYEVIVLLANTTTTGYR
-115 VLLDNTVNVSDK
+115 
-127 CMYRVYVNGVCVTK
+127 CHYRVYVNGVCITK
-141 NQWTSPKD
+141 NKWTSPVD
-149 VVESAAGYANSTM
+149 VIETSTGGSYDTM
-162 KWTKIDYSC
+162 KWTKIDYKC

-177 ALDSIDKFDEDAYK
+177 ALNSIDQFDEDAYK

-248 SELGQ
+248 SDLKSS
-253 DESLQTGDKAVVS
+253 DVLITGDKVVVS
-266 SSNFRVENTYAVTVK
+266 SSNFRVENTYSIAVNVP
-281 DIEIT
+281 EIT
-286 SDVYTIDIFTSSI
+286 SNVYTIDIFTSSI

-411 RSDDNKLNNFYFLY
+411 RADDTKLNNFYFLY

-516 NTENCEKDISAD
+516 NKENCEKDISAD

-537 KDGALSASTLAY
+537 NDGALSASTLAY
-549 SNGMMIFASYDET
+549 SDGMMIFASYDET

-580 TAELEAPKNTGKV
+580 VAELEAPKNTGKV
-593 KVFLWSDKL
+593 KVFLWSDEL